1 MFNTLIDFLRKEGN
15 LSFWRNIIWIS
26 MLTGASSA
34 GLITLVN
41 QAGESASNSE
51 INFQLFA
58 IYIVMFLLYY
68 ITKQYAISKAS
79 EEIESLIHITKE
91 RISHKIIS
99 SELLEM
105 ERLNPSTLLT
115 RLSRDTSVISQAS
128 FQITSASQ
136 SSIMV
141 VFSLLY
147 IFSISA
153 MVFFTLIITVALVVY
168 SYLLYV
174 QRYNRQL
181 GQLNMIEEKSL
192 HSFTSILNGFKEIK
206 INSKKSRK
214 LMDDHDKNLNNLLE
228 LKLENSKATTG
239 LILYADIFLYSLLGL
254 IVFIVPHLSSLD
266 DTTITKL
273 TAITLFI
280 IGPFSMIVTTIPMVS
295 KTDVAIKSLNDLEN
309 YLDQSP
315 KNVELIKEE
324 EETLQNFKTL
334 SIQNI
339 NFHYS
344 NHNNEP
350 IFTVGPLN
358 LTIQRGETIFI
369 VGGNGSGKS
378 TLIKVLL
385 GLYFPNNGEIVVDD
399 ETILEYNYQSYRNLF
414 SIILTDFHLFK
425 RLYGIEN
432 INKKAIN
439 QLLVEMQLHK
449 KTKFIDGSFTNTDLS
464 TGQRKRLALIVA
476 ILENKPIY
484 VFDEWAADQD
494 PEFRKYF
501 YEVILKRLK
510 EEGKTIIA
518 VTHDDAYFH
527 LADHVY
533 KMNYG
538 QLSPYQHP

>member
-181 GQLNMIEEKSL
+181 RQLNMIEEKSL

-239 LILYADIFLYSLLGL
+239 LILYADIFLYTLLGL

-295 KTDVAIKSLNDLEN
+295 KTDVAI
-309 YLDQSP
+309 
-315 KNVELIKEE
+315 
-324 EETLQNFKTL
+324 
-334 SIQNI
+334 
-339 NFHYS
+339 
-344 NHNNEP
+344 
-350 IFTVGPLN
+350 
-358 LTIQRGETIFI
+358 
-369 VGGNGSGKS
+369 
-378 TLIKVLL
+378 
-385 GLYFPNNGEIVVDD
+385 
-399 ETILEYNYQSYRNLF
+399 
-414 SIILTDFHLFK
+414 
-425 RLYGIEN
+425 
-432 INKKAIN
+432 
-439 QLLVEMQLHK
+439 
-449 KTKFIDGSFTNTDLS
+449 
-464 TGQRKRLALIVA
+464 
-476 ILENKPIY
+476 
-484 VFDEWAADQD
+484 
-494 PEFRKYF
+494 
-501 YEVILKRLK
+501 
-510 EEGKTIIA
+510 
-518 VTHDDAYFH
+518 
-527 LADHVY
+527 
-533 KMNYG
+533 
-538 QLSPYQHP
+538 